1 MKSESTIAKMYKSLI
16 NKPIVSVLVP
26 FILLLVIGG
35 IVNPTFL
42 GWNNLTSIFRS
53 MAFIA
58 IIAIGMTY
66 AFIAKELDLSVGSVV
81 ALAGMICAMLMI
93 NGVNMIVA
101 IIVGVIAGT
110 VCGMIT
116 GFIIVRFGIPTMI
129 GSLGMMFAYRGIV
142 YVITS
147 GNSLYPLP
155 EGFELLGLGSI
166 FGIPTPFVIFII
178 LAIIFG
184 YILKNTAYGRSIYAI
199 GGNTETAW
207 LSGIK
212 VDLIR
217 MTTYWMTGAMSGVAG
232 VLLASRLRSAQA
244 NAGTGWEMYVI
255 ASVIVGGTSMFGGV
269 GTVLGTVFGA
279 LLVNMINNLLI
290 MMNVNAYWQQV
301 VIGVIIIIA
310 VIFDQYRK
318 KLVARR
324 KLKD

>member
-232 VLLASRLRSAQA
+232 VLLASRLSSAQA